1 MKKEL
6 FLQISLM
13 PLKYYNALTINQVM
27 VPLLK
32 IQSTLSIRA
41 LTHFINDMNLEM
53 VAFITQYFSQ
63 RFAILIEILYLP
75 TAMRKH

>member
-1 MKKEL
+1 MKKDL

-13 PLKYYNALTINQVM
+13 TLKYYNALTINQVM

-32 IQSTLSIRA
+32 VQSTLSIRA
-41 LTHFINDMNLEM
+41 LTHFINDINLEI

-63 RFAILIEILYLP
+63 RLVILIEIRYIP
-75 TAMRKH
+75 NAIRRH